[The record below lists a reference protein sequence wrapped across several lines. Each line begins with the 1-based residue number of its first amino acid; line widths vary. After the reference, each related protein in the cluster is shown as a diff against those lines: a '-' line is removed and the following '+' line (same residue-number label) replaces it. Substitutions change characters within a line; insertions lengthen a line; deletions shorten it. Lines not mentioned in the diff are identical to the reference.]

1 MNRYQFEDLIS
12 EYIENELSLSKR
24 KEFEAYLEENPDE
37 MKLVESVR
45 SNMSQMKV
53 IPKVKASSDFNDRLF
68 NRIQTNRA
76 QLDRP
81 IPSQRTYFGFSP
93 IHASLMTGLVIATVF
108 VSMQLFSPEDGGLP
122 LQTQNFANE
131 SLPTLSN
138 PSLQKVNHPQPD
150 FVKVDED
157 SVMED
162 QKSKPNQD
170 FSKKMHFV
178 NEND

>member
-1 MNRYQFEDLIS
+1 MGRFILGIIGGGQLGSMLSTAAKKIDIKTIVYCDDMN
-12 EYIENELSLSKR
+12 
-24 KEFEAYLEENPDE
+24 AP
-37 MKLVESVR
+37 
-45 SNMSQMKV
+45 
-53 IPKVKASSDFNDRLF
+53 A
-68 NRIQTNRA
+68 
-76 QLDRP
+76 
-81 IPSQRTYFGFSP
+81 
-93 IHASLMTGLVIATVF
+93 
-108 VSMQLFSPEDGGLP
+108 
-122 LQTQNFANE
+122 QNFANE